1 MRFAS
6 LCGVFLFLCA
16 CGGPTTQPTVVKGS
30 DWDAA
35 VISGRWEGTYEGIDS
50 GRKGVIHFE
59 LTAGDRVAE
68 GVVIMNADIPDK
80 RAKLRIKFIAAGKDG
95 VTGTLAPYTDPSCNC
110 VVVTEFAGTLT
121 GKVLAGTFTTK
132 PKDAPDKV
140 QRGKW
145 SVERKA
151 P

>member
-6 LCGVFLFLCA
+6 LFGLLLVLGA
-16 CGGPTTQPTVVKGS
+16 CRPGPEPTMVKGT
-30 DWDAA
+30 DLDAA
-35 VISGRWEGTYEGIDS
+35 VIAGRWEGTYEGIDS

-68 GVVIMNADIPDK
+68 GEVIMNADIPDK
-80 RAKLRIKFIAAGKDG
+80 RAKLRIKFVAAGKDG
-95 VTGTLAPYTDPSCNC
+95 VTGKLAPYTDPNCNC
-110 VVVTEFAGTLT
+110 VVITEFV
-121 GKVLAGTFTTK
+121 GKLSGKTLAGTYTTT

-140 QRGKW
+140 QKGKW